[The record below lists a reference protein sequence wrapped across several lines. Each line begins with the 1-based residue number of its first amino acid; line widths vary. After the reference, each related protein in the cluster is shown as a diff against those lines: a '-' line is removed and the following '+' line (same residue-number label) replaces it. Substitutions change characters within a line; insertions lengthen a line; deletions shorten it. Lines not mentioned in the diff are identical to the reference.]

1 MAGTAADR
9 VLVNRD
15 ALKTPLG
22 RGGMGVVWRAQ
33 DVVLGREV
41 AVKEVVFPAS
51 LLGHDRRLWQGCL
64 PGARRFPCTWRRG
77 RSGRTAR
84 LRPGQPCS
92 MATRRPS
99 TGPRLA
105 AMTLQ
110 GRMLGARGHARSR
123 GWGHMYRA
131 RDRVLRRTV
140 TVKLVG
146 HPMIRIR
153 PWQGGPRT
161 PTASRP
167 AGFGQDDLDALS
179 RLDCRRG
186 WPPCRLAV
194 SWRACSGS
202 PARSDECSLPVL
214 TRGGILH
221 DAGSR
226 ESGALARGGMVL

>member
-1 MAGTAADR
+1 MPLASEGFGVPAGFLPVPVGRRDEMAGTAADR

-167 AGFGQDDLDALS
+167 AGFGRTISTRCPVSTVDAAGPVPP
-179 RLDCRRG
+179 RG
-186 WPPCRLAV
+186 FLA
-194 SWRACSGS
+194 SLHGESGS
-202 PARSDECSLPVL
+202 
-214 TRGGILH
+214 T
-221 DAGSR
+221 
-226 ESGALARGGMVL
+226 